1 MSSFDA
7 IRARRQRTRDQ
18 RTRDRLRAASR
29 AILAAVGLVSCVSCA
44 AARGGERPDVMRGPC
59 EVSAERLQLE
69 EASAT
74 RRILNNEDVMD
85 MVAKEIEEDV
95 MIDLITECEVN
106 FDVSAE
112 ELLSLSRGG
121 ASEAIIRAMVAAMRK
136 G

>member
-1 MSSFDA
+1 M
-7 IRARRQRTRDQ
+7 
-18 RTRDRLRAASR
+18 
-29 AILAAVGLVSCVSCA
+29 
-44 AARGGERPDVMRGPC
+44 
-59 EVSAERLQLE
+59 SAERTHLE

-85 MVAKEIEEDV
+85 MVAKGIEEDA